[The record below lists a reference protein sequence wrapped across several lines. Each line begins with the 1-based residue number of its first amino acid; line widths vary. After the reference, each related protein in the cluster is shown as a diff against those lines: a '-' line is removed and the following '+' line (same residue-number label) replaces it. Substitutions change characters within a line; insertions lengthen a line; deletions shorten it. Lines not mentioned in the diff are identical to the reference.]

1 MNKKILM
8 GYAFSHIRNLTSL
21 VDVRFYG
28 GATFV
33 IRYKSSFSVSLGSY
47 ININDGDPNAKEKNK
62 DFNPKGRYL
71 YMHEYGHYLQS
82 KSYGPSYLFAIGL
95 PSLMSAWKSRYVMQV
110 IINEDEDVSL
120 STHDLRWYEMNAN
133 RRAASYFDMED
144 KESWLINGYPWE
156 YPQGYK
162 IIYYE

>member
-47 ININDGDPNAKEKNK
+47 MNINDGDPNAKEKNE
-62 DFNPKGRYL
+62 DFSPKGRYL

-82 KSYGPSYLFAIGL
+82 KLYGPSYLFVIGL
-95 PSLMSAWKSRYVMQV
+95 PSLTTSLFNMSHKY
-110 IINEDEDVSL
+110 
-120 STHDLRWYEMNAN
+120 RWYEMNAN
-133 RRAASYFDMED
+133 WRGMEYFGIDRETWEEMTNGDYPLENPLD
-144 KESWLINGYPWE
+144 KYR
-156 YPQGYK
+156 
-162 IIYYE
+162 

>member
-8 GYAFSHIRNLTSL
+8 GYAFSHIRNLTHL

-33 IRYKSSFSVSLGSY
+33 ISYNDRKGVTIGNY
-47 ININDGDPNAKEKNK
+47 INIYDNSDNARELNK
-62 DFNPKGRYL
+62 DFTPKGRYL

-82 KSYGPSYLFAIGL
+82 KSYGPSYLFVIGL
-95 PSLMSAWKSRYVMQV
+95 PSLMSAGSSRYVMRV
-110 IINEDEDVSL
+110 IINKNEDVSL
-120 STHDLRWYEMNAN
+120 STHDLRWYEMDAN

-144 KESWLINGYPWE
+144 KESWLINGHPWE
-156 YPQGYK
+156 YPQGYQ

>member
-8 GYAFSHIRNLTSL
+8 GYAFFHIRNLTSL

-47 ININDGDPNAKEKNK
+47 ININDGDPNAKEKNE
-62 DFNPKGRYL
+62 DFSPKGRYL

-82 KSYGPSYLFAIGL
+82 KLYGPSYLFVIGL
-95 PSLMSAWKSRYVMQV
+95 LSLMSAWTSKKIEGS
-110 IINEDEDVSL
+110 EA
-120 STHDLRWYEMNAN
+120 STHDYRWYEMNAN
-133 RRAASYFDMED
+133 WRAMEYFNIE
-144 KESWLINGYPWE
+144 KNTWETSKIYEGYPLE
-156 YPQGYK
+156 DTR
-162 IIYYE
+162 EE